1 MLFDTPLSFGL
12 KNQNGL
18 NQRFFELRGQP
29 ATQKTYIV
37 SFGGLWRSKT
47 YAFAIITIVTFFEM
61 LRHVFRR

>member
-29 ATQKTYIV
+29 ATQKTYCQ
-37 SFGGLWRSKT
+37 FWRT
-47 YAFAIITIVTFFEM
+47 VE
-61 LRHVFRR
+61 V